1 VSRPSLRNAASPCL
15 PLGIKDSLKEDVR
28 LLLLTFDF
36 WAFGFWAFW
45 AFGFWAFWVLAFG
58 FLMKEGFLD
67 VGGFLGE
74 RKLLEGRIAGGRLLK
89 RENGLLKGKGL
100 LKGNC

>member
-28 LLLLTFDF
+28 LLLLTFD
-36 WAFGFWAFW
+36 FW

-89 RENGLLKGKGL
+89 RENELLKGKGL

>member
-28 LLLLTFDF
+28 LLLLTFD
-36 WAFGFWAFW
+36 FW